1 MNVVPAHV
9 YMVLV
14 LIMLTATLILVMM
27 ATLEPIVKQVC
38 IVNVILIEIRLFCA
52 YSNTSFLSVVKVYD
66 VICNLK
72 LIYYIGN

>member
-14 LIMLTATLILVMM
+14 LIMLTATLVLVMM

-38 IVNVILIEIRLFCA
+38 HIKFKSRTHSKFSYNYANPSTSVLSIFIVRSVI
-52 YSNTSFLSVVKVYD
+52 
-66 VICNLK
+66 
-72 LIYYIGN
+72 

>member
-14 LIMLTATLILVMM
+14 LIMLTATLVLVMM

-38 IVNVILIEIRLFCA
+38 HIKFNVSYSIEIRA
-52 YSNTSFLSVVKVYD
+52 IIVHIQSTSCSIRFQSCTQCD
-66 VICNLK
+66 MN
-72 LIYYIGN
+72 

>member
-14 LIMLTATLILVMM
+14 LIMLTATLVLVMM

-38 IVNVILIEIRLFCA
+38 IVNVILIEIRLFLCI
-52 YSNTSFLSVVKVYD
+52 FKDILSIRFQSLSCD
-66 VICNLK
+66 MN
-72 LIYYIGN
+72 